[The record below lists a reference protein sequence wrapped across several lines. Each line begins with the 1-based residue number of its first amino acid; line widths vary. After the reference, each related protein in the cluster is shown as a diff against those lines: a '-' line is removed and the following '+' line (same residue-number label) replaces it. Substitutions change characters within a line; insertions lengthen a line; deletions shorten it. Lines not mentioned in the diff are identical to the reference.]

1 MPSKKKNKSYIE
13 HISSKQLCHP
23 RGTGRAQKPVLLQL
37 PPHAPTFPLC
47 TLAAQP
53 KLVQPAHLGRGPP
66 LLAPPIIS
74 GRTPHRPSIFSGPA
88 PARLLPQVPK
98 PMQAARGRC
107 TSACTSSGPSHRTQL
122 LAPDSNG
129 EARRSHYGKSEAGTR
144 ALPGFGA
151 AAARGC
157 A

>member
-1 MPSKKKNKSYIE
+1 MNYHVRTFFFFKAPITRGKHRALYMLVKGFINE
-13 HISSKQLCHP
+13 LLCP
-23 RGTGRAQKPVLLQL
+23 N
-37 PPHAPTFPLC
+37 PLC

-98 PMQAARGRC
+98 PMRAARGRC